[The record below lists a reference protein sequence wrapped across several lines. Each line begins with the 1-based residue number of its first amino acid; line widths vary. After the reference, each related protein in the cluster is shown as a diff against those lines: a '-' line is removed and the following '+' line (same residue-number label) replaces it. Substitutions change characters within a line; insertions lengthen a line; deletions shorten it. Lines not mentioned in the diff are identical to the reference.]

1 MDQDLAAL
9 EARGRRLER
18 LFAII
23 FWLGALWL
31 FAEAYVPLKHVG
43 AALYRQEGAL
53 AAELFQTTFFN
64 AIAALALLGALWSA
78 KELFGGFARG
88 SAFTAESATHL
99 KRMGLWLAGAGAL
112 MLFGAAGFLATGT
125 EDQRMPLLGGPL
137 MLLVIG
143 LAVHLLGD
151 VLRVSATI
159 KAEHDQIV

>member
-1 MDQDLAAL
+1 MQQDLSGL

-43 AALYRQEGAL
+43 SALLRQEGAI
-53 AAELFQTTFFN
+53 AAGLFQSTFFD
-64 AIAALALLGALWSA
+64 ALAALALLGALWSA

-88 SAFTAESATHL
+88 QALSDSSATHL
-99 KRMGLWLAGAGAL
+99 KRLGLWLAAAGSL
-112 MLFGAAGFLATGT
+112 MLFGASGYLATG
-125 EDQRMPLLGGPL
+125 QSSGQAPLFGAPL
-137 MLLVIG
+137 MVLVIG
-143 LAVHLLGD
+143 LAIHLLGD
-151 VLRVSATI
+151 VLRVSAEI